1 MFDDFRQVTITGG
14 LTREPEMKRTNSGT
28 AVLSLSVGSNQSR
41 KNSQTG
47 EYENTSHYFECKVWA
62 KYAEMMESKLSKGM
76 KVMVTG
82 DLEFQQ
88 WEQDGNKRSK
98 IIINAKQVKP
108 LSNNQNASSG
118 GNSYSKPVNGG
129 ATGYSSTN
137 GQTNNGTFEDDIPF

>member
-1 MFDDFRQVTITGG
+1 VFDDLRQVTITGG
-14 LTREPEMKRTNSGT
+14 LTRDPEMKRTNSGT

-41 KNSQTG
+41 KNAQSG

-76 KVMVTG
+76 KVMITG

-88 WEQDGNKRSK
+88 WESDGQKRSK

-108 LSNNQNASSG
+108 LSKNENQGNNNSNYQNNNT
-118 GNSYSKPVNGG
+118 GNNKPSYSDSGNG
-129 ATGYSSTN
+129 S
-137 GQTNNGTFEDDIPF
+137 FESDIPF

>member
-1 MFDDFRQVTITGG
+1 MFDDLRQVTITGG

-41 KNSQTG
+41 KNQSG

-62 KYAEMMESKLSKGM
+62 KYAEMMETKLSKGM
-76 KVMVTG
+76 KVMITG

-88 WEQDGNKRSK
+88 WEQDGQKRSK

-108 LSNNQNASSG
+108 LSTNQNGSSSN
-118 GNSYSKPVNGG
+118 NSYSQGNNQQKQSYQSKPSQENGSG
-129 ATGYSSTN
+129 N
-137 GQTNNGTFEDDIPF
+137 FEDDIPW